1 MGMIDDL
8 LDESIQEPVRGQR
21 TKDDDDDNEANTAS
35 TLIFFNFFKNNISTI
50 PFTMANQNLSL
61 F

>member
-21 TKDDDDDNEANTAS
+21 TKDDDNEANTAS